1 MDLIRY
7 TLVADGS
14 SDKAIMNIINWLL
27 NDLYPKIP
35 NKGTFADFRNLKQ
48 PPKKGDV
55 KGQIEFAKILYPFDI
70 LFYHRDAETNKKNII
85 DDRITEIEKH
95 LSEDL
100 QSKTI
105 FIIPIKMMENWLL
118 FDDTAIKKA
127 AGNRNYNKALGLPP
141 ISGIE
146 NITNPKLFLH
156 DLLIEVSGLKSRQL
170 KNFNVHQAVHL
181 VAENI
186 TDFSSLRQLSSFKKF
201 EEDLKTKINYHINN

>member
-1 MDLIRY
+1 MKLIRY
-7 TLVADGS
+7 TLIADGS
-14 SDKAIMNIINWLL
+14 SDKALMNIIKWLL
-27 NDLYPKIP
+27 DDLYPKTP

-55 KGQIEFAKILYPFDI
+55 KGQIEFAKFLYPFDI
-70 LFYHRDAETNKKNII
+70 LFYHRDAETNKRNVI
-85 DDRITEIEKH
+85 DDRIFEITKH

-100 QSKTI
+100 LPKTI

-127 AGNRNYNKALGLPP
+127 AGNRNYNKPLELPS

-146 NITNPKLFLH
+146 NITDPKLFLH
-156 DLLIEVSGLKSRQL
+156 ELLKEVSGLKSRQL

-186 TDFSSLRQLSSFKKF
+186 SDFSSLRQLSSFKRF
-201 EEDLKTKINYHINN
+201 EENLKATINYHIKN